1 MNVTSEDQVPQNTYA
16 MAPANSA
23 EKPQNH
29 THRLFMSHA
38 LYCVSIEEFG
48 NLKLAGLHIVNEEF
62 GESLGARRDRMR
74 CIL

>member
-1 MNVTSEDQVPQNTYA
+1 

-48 NLKLAGLHIVNEEF
+48 NLKLARLDIFDKE
-62 GESLGARRDRMR
+62 L
-74 CIL
+74 

>member
-1 MNVTSEDQVPQNTYA
+1 MNVTSGDHTPQNTYA
-16 MAPANSA
+16 IAPANSA

-48 NLKLAGLHIVNEEF
+48 NLKLARLDIFDKE
-62 GESLGARRDRMR
+62 L
-74 CIL
+74 